1 MMEKKMRTPRF
12 IKGIGS
18 FLELVDSAIAVSSA
32 VRDRRPTREADL
44 VRLGI
49 DPKAFGD
56 IRYR

>member
-1 MMEKKMRTPRF
+1 MRTPGF

-32 VRDRRPTREADL
+32 VRDRRPTRDADL

-49 DPKAFGD
+49 DPKEFREV
-56 IRYR
+56 RYR